1 MKYLIPA
8 FFIACLASLS
18 VAPAQAQE
26 IGTVNFDFDSAELDA
41 EAMSKIVQIAEKLKS
56 IDSYK
61 PTVVVGYTDAV
72 GSSGYNLGL
81 GQRRAN
87 AVAAALAAQG
97 VPVDRVGLVESR
109 GENDLLV
116 TVSTPERRNRR
127 VNVTLEQ
134 MMAAC
139 NNYRTVALTQ
149 RSIGAEL
156 QNDLKT
162 RLTNARTQFK
172 QFQSDGLNTA
182 AFEVAGAARETC
194 EIAVAYDMGA
204 YRKLEYAQR
213 CFCNA
218 ARLDVALG
226 KIPPG

>member
-1 MKYLIPA
+1 MSGFSVPA
-8 FFIACLASLS
+8 A
-18 VAPAQAQE
+18 AQT
-26 IGTVNFDFDSAELDA
+26 IGTVNFAFDSAELDDTARA
-41 EAMSKIVQIAEKLKS
+41 EIAKIADKLKT

-72 GSSGYNLGL
+72 GNSGYNLGL

-87 AVAAALAAQG
+87 AVATALTAQG

-109 GENDLLV
+109 GETDLLV

-134 MMAAC
+134 MMTAC
-139 NNYRTVALTQ
+139 NSYRTVPLSQ
-149 RSIGAEL
+149 SSIGNEL
-156 QNDLKT
+156 QDDLQT
-162 RLTNARTQFK
+162 RLINATTYFQ
-172 QFQSDGLNTA
+172 QFQSDGLNTP
-182 AFEVAGAARETC
+182 AFQVAGATREAC

-204 YRKLEYAQR
+204 FRKLEYAQR

-226 KIPPG
+226 KIPPA